1 MNLSVTISKPLLN
14 LAIQRVQ
21 GAITERSLA
30 HIGLRADGSH
40 LHVTAADRML
50 AVFSKFPVE
59 VKGQGVVFLPAKIF
73 SDVVRELPD
82 GNVSLETAD
91 KQLRITAGE
100 RNEFM
105 MKIPLVEEALWR
117 DPPSFDSSNTTE
129 LPAAKLVYM
138 IEQVQFCVSHDSP
151 RNYGTVGYLHRPG
164 KGAGIRLVGSDGFR
178 LSYCEVEL
186 PLPDEFLANG
196 VCLSKKAL
204 GEVVRLG
211 SEGFDRIRLSIS
223 HDQTTL
229 LAEVPDYQVFVRLSA
244 VKYPKYAGVIPD
256 NKNPKVLVSR
266 NQLQH
271 VAKRVLLAA
280 DKSRALQLSFS
291 ESSLTLSSRTMGS
304 SESKETV
311 RLDEFFGP
319 KCDMVVNGKFLAE
332 IFSTTPSDKVTLQF
346 KDAEDPIVVVP
357 REEPTDCKSKHI
369 LVPIRETRGN

>member
-1 MNLSVTISKPLLN
+1 MSLVVTISKPLLN

-30 HIGLRADGSH
+30 HIGLKSEAGQIH
-40 LHVTAADRML
+40 ITAADRML
-50 AVFSKFPVE
+50 AVFSTFPAD
-59 VKGQGVVFLPAKIF
+59 VKGEGVVFLPAKIF

-82 GNVSLETAD
+82 GNVLLETVD
-91 KQLRITAGE
+91 QQLRITAGE
-100 RNEFM
+100 RSEFT
-105 MKIPLVEEALWR
+105 MKIPLVDEAVWR
-117 DPPSFDSSNTTE
+117 DPPSFDSSNTAD
-129 LPAAKLVYM
+129 LPAGKLVYM
-138 IEQVQFCVSHDSP
+138 IEQVQFCVSQDSP
-151 RNYGTVGYLHRPG
+151 RNYGTVGYLHRPA
-164 KGAGIRLVGSDGFR
+164 KGGIRLVGSDGFR

-223 HDQTTL
+223 QDQTTL
-229 LAEVPDYQVFVRLSA
+229 LVAVPDYQVFVRLSA

-266 NQLQH
+266 SQIQH

-291 ESSLTLSSRTMGS
+291 DSSLTLSSRTMGS

-346 KDAEDPIVVVP
+346 KDGEDPIVVVP

-369 LVPIRETRGN
+369 LVPIRETRTP

>member
-1 MNLSVTISKPLLN
+1 MSISVTISKPLLN

-21 GAITERSLA
+21 GAITERALA
-30 HIGLRADGSH
+30 HIGLKVTNAG
-40 LHVTAADRML
+40 LQVTAADRML
-50 AVFSKFPVE
+50 AIFSTFPASAKQE
-59 VKGQGVVFLPAKIF
+59 GVVFVPAKIF
-73 SDVVRELPD
+73 SDVVRELPE
-82 GNVSLETAD
+82 GNITLETVER
-91 KQLRITAGE
+91 QLCITAGE
-100 RNEFM
+100 RKEFM
-105 MKIPLVEEALWR
+105 MKIPLVDEAVWR
-117 DPPSFDSSNTTE
+117 DPPSFDTNNSAE

-138 IEQVQFCVSHDSP
+138 IDQVQFCVSHDSP

-178 LSYCEVEL
+178 LSYCEVDL

-196 VCLSKKAL
+196 ICLSKKAL
-204 GEVVRLG
+204 GEIARLG
-211 SEGFDRIRLSIS
+211 SEGFDKIRLSIS
-223 HDQTTL
+223 QDQTTL
-229 LAEVPDYQVFVRLSA
+229 LLEVPDHQVFVRLSA

-311 RLDEFFGP
+311 QLEEFFGP

-332 IFSTTPSDKVTLQF
+332 IFATTPSEKVTLQF

-357 REEPTDCKSKHI
+357 REEPVDCKSKHI
-369 LVPIRETRGN
+369 LVPIRETRAQ